1 MATPTE
7 RIIAAN
13 ARTIVAKDA
22 EGREFTVRRPDA
34 LDRLRLFK
42 ALGAELSLNTPYLG
56 MALLASA
63 VTTIDGVPVPAPG
76 TESQLEALVR
86 RLGDT
91 GIGAVADALDAAERE
106 EPGNADPGN

>member
-1 MATPTE
+1 MATPSE
-7 RIIAAN
+7 RIISAN
-13 ARTIVAKDA
+13 ARAIVAKDI
-22 EGREFTVRRPDA
+22 EGREFAVRRPDA

-63 VTTIDGVPVPAPG
+63 VTTIDGVPVPAPV

-86 RLGDT
+86 RLGDS
-91 GIGAVADALDAAERE
+91 GIGAVADALNAAERE

>member
-1 MATPTE
+1 MPTPTE
-7 RIIAAN
+7 RVMAAN
-13 ARTIVAKDA
+13 ARTVMARDA
-22 EGREFTVRRPDA
+22 EGREYTVRRPDA

-63 VTTIDGVPVPAPG
+63 VTTIDGVPMPPPA
-76 TESQLEALVR
+76 TEAQLEALVR
-86 RLGDT
+86 RLGDS
-91 GIGAVADALDAAERE
+91 GIGAVADALNAAERE